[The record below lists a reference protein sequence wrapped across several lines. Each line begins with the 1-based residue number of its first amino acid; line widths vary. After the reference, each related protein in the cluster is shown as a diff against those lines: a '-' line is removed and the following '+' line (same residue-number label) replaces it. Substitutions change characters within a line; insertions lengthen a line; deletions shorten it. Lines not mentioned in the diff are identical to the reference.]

1 MTLQENL
8 QSLIDK
14 TAALSTDPKTI
25 KDCVS
30 TRNTLTEISKECT
43 SLRKQIQEHRQAKK
57 KTRKPKLDTI
67 EEEVTSLDS
76 NEEEESNTEAEPEL
90 VPAVEHPVKS
100 PRPDFMEPQST
111 PKARKPRKVVAF

>member
-30 TRNTLTEISKECT
+30 ARNTLTEISKECT

-57 KTRKPKLDTI
+57 KPRKPKLETI
-67 EEEVTSLDS
+67 DETLEVVTSLDS
-76 NEEEESNTEAEPEL
+76 EESNTDEPEL
-90 VPAVEHPVKS
+90 VPLVAHVVKS
-100 PRPDFMEPQST
+100 PNPEFMEPQAT
-111 PKARKPRKVVAF
+111 PKPKKGRKVVAF